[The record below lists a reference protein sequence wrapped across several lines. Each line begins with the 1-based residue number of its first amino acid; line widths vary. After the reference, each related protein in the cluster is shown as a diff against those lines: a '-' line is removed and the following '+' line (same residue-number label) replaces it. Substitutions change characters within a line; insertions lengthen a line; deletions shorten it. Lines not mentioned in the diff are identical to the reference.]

1 MAQKLLQ
8 QTLIFWG
15 FMSVVSTLRINWLV
29 VSTATLLLF
38 GGALYIGN
46 LIPNG
51 KPWLYLL
58 GGGIGISLY
67 HAAFGFSAGWRN
79 LVNDRRGANMRAQIF
94 TFAVAAVLFLPV
106 LDAGSIFNHG
116 VVPAAAP
123 LGIAMAL
130 GAFVFGFGMQLG
142 GGCASGTLYTVG
154 GGSTRMVIT
163 LVFFMAGSVVGSA
176 HLPWWLTTWR
186 LKHGTLLEEFGLAP
200 TLLITLGLLAL
211 LAGITI
217 FIERARHGNLL
228 HGGHHAHKDQ
238 PLIKRAMHGPWPLL
252 WGGLALAL
260 GNFAVLA
267 ITGHPWSISF
277 GYTLWGAKALG
288 AVGIDLS
295 QTEFWTWGY
304 PARALKGSLFAE
316 DTSVM
321 NFGILFGAAL
331 AAGMAGKFG
340 TFTRLPWRLI
350 VATAIGG
357 LLMGY
362 GARLASGCN
371 VGALFSGIASGSFHG
386 WGWLVAGFSGSYF
399 GIKVRPYIGL

>member
-1 MAQKLLQ
+1 MIA
-8 QTLIFWG
+8 I
-15 FMSVVSTLRINWLV
+15 SPARINRPIVAL
-29 VSTATLLLF
+29 TLLILI
-38 GGALYIGN
+38 GGAFYIEN
-46 LIPNG
+46 QIPNG

-58 GGGIGISLY
+58 GGAMGISLY
-67 HAAFGFSAGWRN
+67 HAAFGFTAGWRN
-79 LVNDRRGANMRAQIF
+79 LVNDGRGAGMRAQL
-94 TFAVAAVLFLPV
+94 FAFAIAAVLFLPV
-106 LDAGSIFNHG
+106 LNAGEILNHG

-123 LGIAMAL
+123 IGIAVL
-130 GAFVFGFGMQLG
+130 IGAFVFGFGMQLG

-163 LVFFMAGSVVGSA
+163 LVFFMAGSVLGSA
-176 HLPWWLTTWR
+176 HLPWWFTTWR
-186 LKHGTLLEEFGLAP
+186 LEHGTILQEFGLVPALVT
-200 TLLITLGLLAL
+200 TLSLLAIIAWVTVL
-211 LAGITI
+211 
-217 FIERARHGNLL
+217 IEKSRHGSLQ
-228 HGGHHAHKDQ
+228 HGGYSDYKDR
-238 PLIKRAMHGPWPLL
+238 PWPRRFLHGPWPLL

-267 ITGHPWSISF
+267 MTGHPWSISF

-288 AVGIDLS
+288 MAGIDLS

-304 PARALKGSLFAE
+304 PSRALKGSLFAE

-331 AAGMAGKFG
+331 AAGMAGTFG
-340 TFTRLPWRLI
+340 VFSKISWRSVLSA
-350 VATAIGG
+350 VIGG

-386 WGWLVAGFSGSYF
+386 WAWLVAGFAGSYL
-399 GIKVRPYIGL
+399 GIKTRPFMGL

>member
-1 MAQKLLQ
+1 MRA
-8 QTLIFWG
+8 ICPA
-15 FMSVVSTLRINWLV
+15 RINWLV
-29 VSTATLLLF
+29 VSTTLLILV
-38 GGALYIGN
+38 GGAFYIGN

-58 GGGIGISLY
+58 GGAMGISLY
-67 HAAFGFSAGWRN
+67 HAAFGFTAGWRN
-79 LVNDRRGANMRAQIF
+79 LVNDGRGANMRAQM
-94 TFAVAAVLFLPV
+94 FAFAIAAVLFLPA
-106 LDAGSIFNHG
+106 LDAGEILNHG
-116 VVPAAAP
+116 VGPAAAP
-123 LGIAMAL
+123 IGIAML
-130 GAFVFGFGMQLG
+130 FGAFIFGFGMQLG

-163 LVFFMAGSVVGSA
+163 LVFFVAGSVIGSA

-186 LKHGTLLEEFGLAP
+186 MKHGTMLDEFGLVPA
-200 TLLITLGLLAL
+200 LVITLGLLAVI
-211 LAGITI
+211 AFFTVR
-217 FIERARHGNLL
+217 IEKARHGNLQ
-228 HGGHHAHKDQ
+228 HGGYAEYKSRTW
-238 PLIKRAMHGPWPLL
+238 PNRFLHGPWPLL

-288 AVGIDLS
+288 MVGIDLS

-331 AAGMAGKFG
+331 AAGMAGNFG
-340 TFTRLPWRLI
+340 IFSKLSWRS
-350 VATAIGG
+350 VASAIIGG

-386 WGWLVAGFSGSYF
+386 WAWLVAGFTGSYL
-399 GIKVRPYIGL
+399 GIKTRPFMGL